1 MLAWKSTDCHGA
13 VFGTFERELNER
25 LPPLWFLANDNNDR
39 KQKEES
45 KWRAVASSSSV
56 LRFNQRNSGLQLQG
70 KVVRPLRVSLWAR
83 DGLFLS
89 ASPVDLATRTQ
100 TAFNLPRCFTL
111 AVMLTKYPFQPPSA
125 PCLSVC
131 PSVCVSVSL
140 FRGLFLSVSLPPKL
154 VSQLLLTPRDKAVP
168 VVTSADTTQGTHARA
183 FACVRLAHAPLTYL
197 LGGRWR

>member
-1 MLAWKSTDCHGA
+1 MAGGCLLLLLLGPAVQPAKFWASTSRKSRPPA
-13 VFGTFERELNER
+13 PR
-25 LPPLWFLANDNNDR
+25 LPLGERWVISLRLAGR
-39 KQKEES
+39 
-45 KWRAVASSSSV
+45 
-56 LRFNQRNSGLQLQG
+56 SGNTNKLL
-70 KVVRPLRVSLWAR
+70 LIC
-83 DGLFLS
+83 
-89 ASPVDLATRTQ
+89 
-100 TAFNLPRCFTL
+100 RCFTL

-131 PSVCVSVSL
+131 RSVCVSVSL